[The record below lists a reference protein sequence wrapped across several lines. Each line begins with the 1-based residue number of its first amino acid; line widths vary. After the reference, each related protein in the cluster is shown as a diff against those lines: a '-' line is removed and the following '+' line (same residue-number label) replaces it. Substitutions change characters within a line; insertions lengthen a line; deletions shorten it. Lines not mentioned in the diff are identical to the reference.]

1 MRGIFDFLTLHPFL
15 SGLLIGLIVSIVVWI
30 KGMIRMRSL
39 RKEIASLKESLY
51 TRMQIETK
59 GHMTR
64 ENEVEALRKQ
74 NENLRITV
82 RSLQNKP
89 GRSEIRQLHIYDR
102 AVHSMLARAP
112 GFAPTWEIV
121 LKEAEEEVQKSETG
135 ITAFFRRVFVT
146 QQALPINGEE
156 PKLIESEQK
165 KEE

>member
-1 MRGIFDFLTLHPFL
+1 MREVFDFLTLHPFL
-15 SGLLIGLIVSIVVWI
+15 SGLLVGLVVAIAVWI
-30 KGMIRMRSL
+30 KGLLRLRSL
-39 RKEIASLKESLY
+39 RKEITSLKESLY

-64 ENEVEALRKQ
+64 ENELEVLKKQ

-82 RSLQNKP
+82 SSLQNKP
-89 GRSEIRQLHIYDR
+89 GRSEIRQLHIFNR

-146 QQALPINGEE
+146 QQALPKNGEE

-165 KEE
+165 KDE